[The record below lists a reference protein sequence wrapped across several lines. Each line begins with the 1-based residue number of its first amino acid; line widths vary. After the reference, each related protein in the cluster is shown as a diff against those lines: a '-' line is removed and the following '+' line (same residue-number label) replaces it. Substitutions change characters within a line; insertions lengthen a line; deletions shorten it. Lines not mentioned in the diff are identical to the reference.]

1 MRLTDHY
8 QYESEEEKKEQQT
21 SKKEPL
27 KKTTKEDVSNFNEQV
42 NEKERN
48 RNSEI
53 FQRHFK
59 FQRPSDT
66 LKSLYRTNDKSNNSK
81 LVNML
86 KSGLSDLKNE
96 IEIMGEEEEK
106 N

>member
-1 MRLTDHY
+1 MG
-8 QYESEEEKKEQQT
+8 
-21 SKKEPL
+21 
-27 KKTTKEDVSNFNEQV
+27 NFNEQV

-96 IEIMGEEEEK
+96 IEIMGEEEKK